1 MHTHLIRLRSRAGA
15 SRSGSAAP
23 HPQHARAGAEQVAS
37 ALGSPL
43 QTKLTLGAP
52 ADAHER
58 EADAVAERVL
68 RMPEGVGPLHPV
80 GEGIQRMCTECEE
93 EESVQRKTAE
103 EESEEEEVQTKAV
116 ANAAVAG
123 PVASDTAAGIQAQ
136 RGRGQPLPASERAF
150 FEPRFGAPL
159 DHVKV
164 HADDR
169 AAGLSA
175 SLSARAF
182 TVGRD
187 VFFGGGEYRPGTAS
201 GRHLLAHE
209 LTHVLQQDSASAT
222 QVRRMSISQ
231 YKFTK
236 GTCGERNVQ
245 WVFSLDTA
253 AATDGYIV
261 QKVVP
266 TEVTMGCSILGGA
279 SPAVE
284 VYWEAWKIKKGDKVD
299 WTTTRDSWTDGSSYP
314 AHPNGSGSQVTPGE
328 VKFFPIS
335 KTGDLGDFG
344 VAPATSNGWGP
355 GKVKRAG
362 DLPST
367 ASEPSWWGDKPV
379 EGPATRMASSSW
391 SCCDADPKKHTSE
404 VKAKP

>member
-1 MHTHLIRLRSRAGA
+1 MHTHLIRLRSRATV
-15 SRSGSAAP
+15 SRGVAPP
-23 HPQHARAGAEQVAS
+23 HPQHARTAAERLS
-37 ALGSPL
+37 TALGSPL

-52 ADAHER
+52 GDAHER

-68 RMPEGVGPLHPV
+68 RMPAAVGSLHPV
-80 GEGIQRMCTECEE
+80 GEGIQRMCSECEE
-93 EESVQRKTAE
+93 EEAVQRKTAE
-103 EESEEEEVQTKAV
+103 EESEEEEVQTKAS
-116 ANAAVAG
+116 ANQPAG
-123 PVASDTAAGIQAQ
+123 GQLATTTATAIQSQ
-136 RGRGQPLPASERAF
+136 RGRGQQLPASERAF
-150 FEPRFGAPL
+150 FEPRFGTAL
-159 DHVKV
+159 DKV
-164 HADDR
+164 VLHTDGGAAD
-169 AAGLSA
+169 LS
-175 SLSARAF
+175 SRLSARAF

-187 VFFGGGEYRPGTAS
+187 VFFGSGEYRPGTPS

-209 LTHVLQQDSASAT
+209 LTHVLQQDGASAT
-222 QVRRMSISQ
+222 PVRRLSISQ
-231 YKFTK
+231 YHFHQ

-245 WVFSLDTA
+245 WVFSLDA
-253 AATDGYIV
+253 PAATDGYIV
-261 QKVVP
+261 QKVAP
-266 TEVTMGCSILGGA
+266 TEVTMGCGIFGGM
-279 SPAVE
+279 SPSAE

-314 AHPNGSGSQVTPGE
+314 AHPNGLGNQITPGL

-335 KTGDLGDFG
+335 TTGDLGDFG

-379 EGPATRMASSSW
+379 EGPATRMASLSW
-391 SCCDADPKKHTSE
+391 ACCDPDPKKHTSE

>member
-1 MHTHLIRLRSRAGA
+1 
-15 SRSGSAAP
+15 
-23 HPQHARAGAEQVAS
+23 
-37 ALGSPL
+37 
-43 QTKLTLGAP
+43 
-52 ADAHER
+52 
-58 EADAVAERVL
+58 
-68 RMPEGVGPLHPV
+68 
-80 GEGIQRMCTECEE
+80 
-93 EESVQRKTAE
+93 
-103 EESEEEEVQTKAV
+103 
-116 ANAAVAG
+116 
-123 PVASDTAAGIQAQ
+123 
-136 RGRGQPLPASERAF
+136 
-150 FEPRFGAPL
+150 
-159 DHVKV
+159 
-164 HADDR
+164 
-169 AAGLSA
+169 
-175 SLSARAF
+175 
-182 TVGRD
+182 
-187 VFFGGGEYRPGTAS
+187 
-201 GRHLLAHE
+201 
-209 LTHVLQQDSASAT
+209 
-222 QVRRMSISQ
+222 MSISQ